1 MRSAVSDASEL
12 IAVIDSV
19 VSALRRHQVPYFVTG
34 SLASSVR
41 GAFRAT
47 NDLDIVATLQD
58 RQVPVLMADL
68 SGEFIADVDQ
78 AINAF
83 AEGSSFNLIHR
94 VTYLKVDV
102 FPCLTA
108 FDREAT
114 RRATN
119 VELPGGREPLR
130 VASTED
136 ILLAKARWYR
146 LGGETSEVQ
155 RRDIDSLVALNRADL
170 DRAYLA
176 RWAGDLGVEDLVERF
191 LYSPGR

>member
-1 MRSAVSDASEL
+1 MAPALSEASEL
-12 IAVIDSV
+12 IAVIDAV
-19 VSALRRHQVPYFVTG
+19 VSAFRRHQVPYFVTG

-41 GAFRAT
+41 GEFRAT
-47 NDLDIVATLQD
+47 NDLDIVATLRG
-58 RQVPVLMADL
+58 RQIPALIADL
-68 SGEFIADVDQ
+68 SGEFIADADQ
-78 AINAF
+78 AVNAF
-83 AEGSSFNLIHR
+83 AEGTSFNLIHR

-102 FPCLTA
+102 FPCLTE

-119 VELPGGREPLR
+119 VELPGGREALR

-136 ILLAKARWYR
+136 VLLAKARWYR

-155 RRDIDSLVALNRADL
+155 RRDIESLVALNRADL

-191 LYSPGR
+191 LHSPGK

>member
-1 MRSAVSDASEL
+1 MSEATEL

-19 VSALRRHQVPYFVTG
+19 VSAFRRHEVLYFVTG

-41 GAFRAT
+41 GEFRAT

-58 RQVPVLMADL
+58 RQIPVLMADL
-68 SGEFIADVDQ
+68 SGEFITDVDQ
-78 AINAF
+78 AINAL
-83 AEGSSFNLIHR
+83 AGGTSFNLIHR
-94 VTYLKVDV
+94 VTYLKVDI

-130 VASTED
+130 VATTED
-136 ILLAKARWYR
+136 VLLAKARWYR

-155 RRDIDSLVALNRADL
+155 RRDIESLVALNRADL
-170 DRAYLA
+170 DREYLM
-176 RWAGDLGVEDLVERF
+176 RWAGQLGVGDLVERF
-191 LYSPGR
+191 VDSPGGDQRR